1 MAPTWTVHSLLQ
13 PASSDNS
20 SSITDKQFNH
30 LFRLAQLRPP
40 TSQAA
45 KDNLKRDLD
54 QISHF
59 TEHIQEL
66 GQADVEPLIQLWEQ
80 GTGLVTRPDVPSQSN
95 DEPSGRVLMEKAEQK
110 HGNFYVVQSKIAIE
124 E

>member
-1 MAPTWTVHSLLQ
+1 MGPTWTVRSLLE
-13 PASSDNS
+13 PASSDS
-20 SSITDKQFNH
+20 PPSITDKQFNH

-40 TSQAA
+40 TSQRA

-54 QISHF
+54 QLSQF

-95 DEPSGRVLMEKAEQK
+95 EEPSGRVLMNNAEQK
-110 HGNFYVVQSKIAIE
+110 HGNFYVVKSKIAIE